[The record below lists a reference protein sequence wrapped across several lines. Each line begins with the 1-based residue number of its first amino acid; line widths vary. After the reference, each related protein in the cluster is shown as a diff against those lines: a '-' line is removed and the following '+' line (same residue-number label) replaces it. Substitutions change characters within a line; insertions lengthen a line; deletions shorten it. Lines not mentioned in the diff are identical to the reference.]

1 VLLSGDDRALK
12 LSSIISGSK
21 PRVGD
26 YGDAADLA
34 IYGVIVADLT
44 QAKGND
50 RLNHAK
56 FADNPFMVQLLGE
69 RLSVPAG
76 LRSEEIDAQ
85 PIDTL
90 GRGIG
95 QTVGSAA
102 EIVVTTPFRV
112 LKIVTGNSE

>member
-1 VLLSGDDRALK
+1 M
-12 LSSIISGSK
+12 K

-34 IYGVIVADLT
+34 KYGVVVADLT
-44 QAKGND
+44 AAKGSD

-56 FADNPFMVQLLGE
+56 FADNPFLVQLIGE
-69 RLSVPAG
+69 RLAVPAG
-76 LRSEEIDAQ
+76 LASAPIDAE

-90 GRGIG
+90 GKGIG

-102 EIVVTTPFRV
+102 EIVITTPFKVLRV
-112 LKIVTGNSE
+112 VTGGE

>member
-1 VLLSGDDRALK
+1 R
-12 LSSIISGSK
+12 

-34 IYGVIVADLT
+34 QYGVIVVDLT
-44 QAKGND
+44 QAKARD

-56 FADNPFMVQLLGE
+56 LADNPILVRLLGE
-69 RLSVPAG
+69 RLAVPAG
-76 LRSEEIDAQ
+76 RASAEKDAR

-90 GRGIG
+90 CRGIG

-102 EIVVTTPFRV
+102 EIVITTPLKVLRV
-112 LKIVTGNSE
+112 VAGGE